1 MEIEIIDK
9 KYKWNLQ
16 DIYKNHIEFEG
27 DLQKLS
33 QNVEKFANFKGKLS
47 NFDQLLQYFIF
58 SEEFEKLLEKVNS
71 YIMLNH
77 DTNLQDEKFVKYNEE
92 LNLILF
98 KLSNI
103 TSFVMPELSK
113 IDNKILKEL
122 LKDKRFE
129 NYNLEI
135 ESIIENK
142 IHTLT
147 EKEETALST
156 VTKFSNGFSEV
167 YEAITQ
173 NDFKFDDVKVDGK
186 DMPLT
191 QSSYSMF
198 IESKDRI
205 VRTTA
210 YNNLYK
216 VINQFARSVSINYI
230 NFTKMI
236 SSDMELRKY
245 SSTFDMMFKSSKLP
259 KSIFYSLIDNVN
271 KHIDLEKQ
279 YFTLLKE
286 TLKIDDFGFQDVYQ
300 SIVKD
305 YNKEWTVDE
314 QQQIVKNAL
323 LPLGDEYQKLL
334 DSAFE
339 NSWVDYYQNEH
350 KKSGGYMLG
359 VYGIHP
365 FILLNDTA
373 KYDSLSTLAH
383 ELGHAMHSYLS
394 DSSQP
399 YSKHQY
405 EIFIAEIASTTN
417 EILLNKYMLKT
428 AKTDEE
434 KLFYLNH
441 YVQSF
446 KSTVFRQTMFAEFE
460 DFVFDKIEKDEIL
473 SPEILDEK
481 YKELLEKHFAGIVKI
496 DKNIIH
502 EWLRIPHFYTPYY
515 VFQYATSFITAVYIA
530 NSILNNK
537 PNAVENYINIL
548 KSGGSDYPLN
558 ILNKYGIDLQSNY
571 LYDYAFDDLKQA
583 LDEIEFLQHNK
594 K

>member
-16 DIYKNHIEFEG
+16 DIYKSDIEFED
-27 DLQKLS
+27 DLKKLS
-33 QNVEKFANFKGKLS
+33 KNVEKFAKFKGKLS
-47 NFDQLLQYFIF
+47 NFDQILQYFIF

-77 DTNLQDEKFVKYNEE
+77 DTNLKDEKFVKYNEE

-98 KLSNI
+98 KLSNT

-113 IDNKILKEL
+113 IDDKILKEL
-122 LKDKRFE
+122 LNNKRFE

-156 VTKFSNGFSEV
+156 VTKFANGFSEV

-173 NDFKFDDVKVDGK
+173 SDFKFDGVKVNGNN
-186 DMPLT
+186 MPLT
-191 QSSYSMF
+191 QSSYAMF
-198 IESKDRI
+198 IESKDRT

-216 VINQFARSVSINYI
+216 VINQFARSISINYI
-230 NFTKMI
+230 NFAKMI
-236 SSDMELRKY
+236 SSDLKLRKY

-259 KSIFYSLIDNVN
+259 KSIFYSLIENVN
-271 KHIDLEKQ
+271 KHINLEKQ
-279 YFTLLKE
+279 YFTLLKNN
-286 TLKIDDFGFQDVYQ
+286 LKLDDFGFQDVYQ
-300 SIVKD
+300 SIVKN
-305 YNKEWTVDE
+305 YIKEWTVDE
-314 QQQIVKNAL
+314 QQKIVKDAL
-323 LPLGDEYQKLL
+323 SPLGDEYQKLL
-334 DSAFE
+334 DSAFK

-365 FILLNDTA
+365 FVLLNDTA

-394 DSSQP
+394 DSNQP

-417 EILLNKYMLKT
+417 EVLLNKYMLKT

-460 DFVFDKIEKDEIL
+460 DFVFDKVEKDEIL

-481 YKELLEKHFAGIVKI
+481 YKELLEKHFGNIVKI
-496 DKNIIH
+496 DNNIIH
-502 EWLRIPHFYTPYY
+502 EWLRIPHFYNPYY
-515 VFQYATSFITAVYIA
+515 VFQYATSFVTAVYIA
-530 NSILNNK
+530 NSILNGE
-537 PNAVENYINIL
+537 PNSVQNYMNIL
-548 KSGGSDYPLN
+548 RSGGSDYPLN
-558 ILNKYGIDLQSNY
+558 ILNKNGIDLQSNY
-571 LYDYAFDDLKQA
+571 LYNYAFDDLKQA
-583 LDEIEFLQHNK
+583 LDEIEILQHNK

>member
-230 NFTKMI
+230 NFAKMI

>member
-334 DSAFE
+334 DSAFK

-460 DFVFDKIEKDEIL
+460 LKAHEFVENGQPLTLELLNKTYHDLNLMYHGKDMVFDKNSDIE
-473 SPEILDEK
+473 
-481 YKELLEKHFAGIVKI
+481 
-496 DKNIIH
+496 
-502 EWLRIPHFYTPYY
+502 WMRIPHFYKPFY
-515 VFQYATSFITAVYIA
+515 VYQYATGHSAAIA
-530 NSILNNK
+530 LAEKILSGENKYREFLESGSSKYSI
-537 PNAVENYINIL
+537 EIL
-548 KSGGSDYPLN
+548 KNAGVDMTTPEPIENAL
-558 ILNKYGIDLQSNY
+558 KYFKELV
-571 LYDYAFDDLKQA
+571 
-583 LDEIEFLQHNK
+583 DEFKNLV
-594 K
+594 